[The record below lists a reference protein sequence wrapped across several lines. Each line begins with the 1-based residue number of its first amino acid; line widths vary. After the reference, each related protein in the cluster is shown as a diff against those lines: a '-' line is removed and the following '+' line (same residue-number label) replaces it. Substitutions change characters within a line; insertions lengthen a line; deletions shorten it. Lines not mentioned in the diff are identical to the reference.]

1 MRSVG
6 IPQNEHFGR
15 ATRKRD
21 VSNPSAGFTAITCLG
36 SQISIRMQTVTRL
49 VLMQIFCG
57 LWPSPKG
64 WRVTAPLARELGVA
78 GIR

>member
-36 SQISIRMQTVTRL
+36 SQISIRMQTVTSV
-49 VLMQIFCG
+49 VLMQIFC
-57 LWPSPKG
+57 
-64 WRVTAPLARELGVA
+64 ELSYA
-78 GIR
+78 GNVGFDLHRACRFH